1 MNCADCWWKE
11 RKKERREE
19 GGRKEGGRNKVRKER
34 GNEHG
39 CLFRRISDSPLYKKG
54 PFLL

>member
-1 MNCADCWWKE
+1 ME
-11 RKKERREE
+11 GKKEGKKGGRREE
-19 GGRKEGGRNKVRKER
+19 GRNKVRKER